1 MRALKGHGEE
11 HQRRGGAWHPE
22 AKDEPGGGPGGG
34 QAQSGARWGDS
45 WEGAIRFV
53 GKEVSGWRAGPR
65 PGVKAEVGAAA
76 SDRLGRRLRTA

>member
-1 MRALKGHGEE
+1 MTTDGIWESQRVRDQHRMRALKGHGEE

-53 GKEVSGWRAGPR
+53 GKEVSG
-65 PGVKAEVGAAA
+65 
-76 SDRLGRRLRTA
+76 